1 MKIDR
6 QRDSVREW
14 LEWQLSAPITAG
26 SADIK
31 PTKPSKPG
39 FVGFDGSVPDEN
51 GNLAG
56 TGKELEDAS
65 RRTQLDCAAEPER
78 VMSWAEWKA
87 AALNQLFL
95 EQGSSGEPGRITAE
109 TILHGKRVGNMIQQ
123 RRNEPA
129 RA

>member
-6 QRDSVREW
+6 QRDSIREW
-14 LEWQLSAPITAG
+14 LEWQLPEPIIAG

-39 FVGFDGSVPDEN
+39 FVGFEGSVPDEN
-51 GNLAG
+51 RNLAG
-56 TGKELEDAS
+56 TGKELEDAC

-95 EQGSSGEPGRITAE
+95 EQGSSGEPGRITAG
-109 TILHGKRVGNMIQQ
+109 TLFHGKAWGT
-123 RRNEPA
+123 
-129 RA
+129 

>member
-6 QRDSVREW
+6 RRDSIREW
-14 LEWQLSAPITAG
+14 LEWQLPAPITAG

-31 PTKPSKPG
+31 PTKPSKPR
-39 FVGFDGSVPDEN
+39 FVGFEGSVPDQN
-51 GNLAG
+51 RNLDE
-56 TGKELEDAS
+56 TGKELEDACH
-65 RRTQLDCAAEPER
+65 RTQLDCARKPER

-87 AALNQLFL
+87 ATLNQLFL

-109 TILHGKRVGNMIQQ
+109 TVLHGKRMGQMIQQ
-123 RRNEPA
+123 RRDERA